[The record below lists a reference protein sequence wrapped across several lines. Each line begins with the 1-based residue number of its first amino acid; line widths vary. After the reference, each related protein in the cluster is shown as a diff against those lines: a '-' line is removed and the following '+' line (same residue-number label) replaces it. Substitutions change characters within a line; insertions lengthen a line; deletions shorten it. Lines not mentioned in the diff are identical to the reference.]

1 MTVVSLQLQ
10 RRSISTPFGR
20 LSVLYR
26 PSQGPVVLLIHGNS
40 SCKEI
45 FLHQFSML
53 AETSCGVLA
62 PDLPG
67 HGESDDYK
75 IGRLGYSFPAYADAM
90 RRLLDTVAAKNV
102 HVFGWSLGGH
112 IALELLG
119 RDRRIRSVMIA
130 GTPPVELG
138 PNALQGFVLSPA
150 MRFAGKRHFTPY
162 EARRYGALMVGGDE
176 LLTPHLLRA
185 VYRTD
190 GNARFWMVRNG
201 LAGHGLN
208 EKQLVQTDTRPLAV
222 IHGQNEPFVSFD
234 YIAGLAYR
242 NLWRGSIQTVSGAGH
257 APHWQAPDSF
267 NRLFREFLTCTT

>member
-1 MTVVSLQLQ
+1 MAIVSLQLQ
-10 RRSISTPFGR
+10 RRSFTLPFGR

-53 AETSCGVLA
+53 AETSYGVLA

-67 HGESDDYK
+67 HGESDNCK
-75 IGRLGYSFPAYADAM
+75 IGKLGYCFPAYAETM
-90 RRLLDTVAAKNV
+90 RQLLDSVAARNV

-112 IALELLG
+112 IALELLE

-138 PNALQGFVLSPA
+138 PNALKGFMLSPA
-150 MRFAGKRHFTPY
+150 MGFAGKRHLTPY
-162 EARRYGALMVGGDE
+162 EARRYGALMVGGDK
-176 LLTPHLLRA
+176 LLTPHLWRTIC
-185 VYRTD
+185 RTD

-201 LAGHGLN
+201 LAGQGVN
-208 EKQLVQTDTRPLAV
+208 EKRLVQTDTRPLAV
-222 IHGQNEPFVSFD
+222 VHGQNEPFVSFE
-234 YIAGLAYR
+234 YVASLAYR
-242 NLWRGSIQTVSGAGH
+242 NLWRGSVQTVSGAGH
-257 APHWQAPDSF
+257 APIGKLLIVLIDFFASS
-267 NRLFREFLTCTT
+267 